1 MSNLWLLTTKNLRL
15 LLRDKWSALIVIFA
29 PLLIML
35 ILGLSFNTSSKYG
48 LNIGIYAT
56 SYNEEVNSFV
66 KILEDQEFN
75 IVKYTTSV
83 EDCVKDIKTG
93 VVHTCIQVPESLKV
107 ESNTPR
113 QITFYIDPSRINLV
127 WMIQETLKT
136 KFDFK
141 SQEISQGLTQE
152 ILSKLAETK
161 GKIGENKAQ
170 ISALKDK
177 GNFEVASIDAI
188 TATLKM
194 VDASLPETVYNSTSV
209 SNATDQIKSAKKKV
223 QDALGIISDAQF
235 ADDSKD
241 AIETLMTV
249 AQNQLTSAA
258 NAAIKDG
265 QLISSLNADLDLTK
279 EKLSYAGRL
288 IVKSNTDMEV
298 VTNSLKE
305 SIASMDS
312 LLGTL
317 GEMETTLGGQK
328 VTEAGTIVQPLVT
341 KVEKVGTESTY
352 LNYLFPALLIIVIMF
367 SSLLL
372 GTTLVMMEKNSPAF
386 LRNFFLPIRKATF
399 VISIYLTNLILICVQ
414 ILIILGL
421 SLLFLEDSL
430 PSLPAV
436 ALVLFITASVFTF
449 LGMALGYIFI
459 SEETGVLGSI
469 SLGSVMLFLSG
480 VILPIESV
488 STAVR
493 DITYFNP
500 FVLAEKIIRQLFL
513 FQASLSEVWA
523 ELYIL
528 MGYAVVLFLLILI
541 MESLLHQRLSHRF
554 MKYFH
559 PKHRLQDKLNKNPVQ
574 KK

>member
-235 ADDSKD
+235 ADESKD

-559 PKHRLQDKLNKNPVQ
+559 PKHRQTDKMNKNLVQ

>member
-235 ADDSKD
+235 ADESKD

-399 VISIYLTNLILICVQ
+399 VISIYLTNLILICIQ

-449 LGMALGYIFI
+449 LGMAIGYIFI

-488 STAVR
+488 STTVR

-528 MGYAVVLFLLILI
+528 IGYAIVLFLLILI

-559 PKHRLQDKLNKNPVQ
+559 PKHRQTDKMNKNLVQ

>member
-56 SYNEEVNSFV
+56 SYSEDVNSFI
-66 KILEDQEFN
+66 KTLEDQEFN
-75 IVKYTTSV
+75 IIKYTTSV

-161 GKIGENKAQ
+161 GKIGENKAH
-170 ISALKDK
+170 ISTLKDK
-177 GNFEVASIDAI
+177 GNFEISSIDAI

-235 ADDSKD
+235 ADESKD

-372 GTTLVMMEKNSPAF
+372 GTTLVMMEK
-386 LRNFFLPIRKATF
+386 K
-399 VISIYLTNLILICVQ
+399 
-414 ILIILGL
+414 
-421 SLLFLEDSL
+421 
-430 PSLPAV
+430 
-436 ALVLFITASVFTF
+436 
-449 LGMALGYIFI
+449 
-459 SEETGVLGSI
+459 
-469 SLGSVMLFLSG
+469 
-480 VILPIESV
+480 
-488 STAVR
+488 
-493 DITYFNP
+493 
-500 FVLAEKIIRQLFL
+500 FL
-513 FQASLSEVWA
+513 FANTKSYFCY
-523 ELYIL
+523 LY
-528 MGYAVVLFLLILI
+528 LF
-541 MESLLHQRLSHRF
+541 
-554 MKYFH
+554 
-559 PKHRLQDKLNKNPVQ
+559 D
-574 KK
+574 